1 MDTALHLLGLVVGVV
16 LIVWGAETFAKHL
29 AVASAKL
36 GVTVFALGI
45 LLAGAEPEELVT
57 SVTAS
62 LRDSPAIALGN
73 VVGTNI
79 AICLVALGVGA
90 CVAALPFG
98 RSVRRYAVLGLPL
111 GAIAA
116 WVAWD
121 GSVGRAEG
129 LLLVVLYLAY
139 VATIWTV
146 ERRPPTLGETAE
158 LEEVLEELAEE
169 DCPVT
174 GWERIGREL
183 VLVVAG
189 IAAMAVGAVAIV
201 EAVRAITSVES
212 SQTTLALTIVG
223 FATAFELVVLA
234 FTSARHGVS
243 EAVVAGV
250 VGSFAYN
257 VTMTLGAGALVR
269 PLRITDAAQLHGP
282 WFLMLGSLALV
293 IALGWR
299 SGVISRRAGVLLLAA
314 YPVAVVLLVRA

>member
-1 MDTALHLLGLVVGVV
+1 MDAALHLGGLVVGVA

-29 AVASAKL
+29 SVASARL

-57 SVTAS
+57 SVTAA
-62 LRDSPAIALGN
+62 LRHSPAIALGN

-116 WVAWD
+116 WIAWD
-121 GSVGRAEG
+121 GAVTRLEG
-129 LLLVVLYLAY
+129 AVLVVLYLAY
-139 VATIWTV
+139 VATIWV
-146 ERRPPTLGETAE
+146 IERRPPSLGETAE
-158 LEEVLEELAEE
+158 LEEAIEEVEE
-169 DCPVT
+169 EPGT
-174 GWERIGREL
+174 GRGRVGREL
-183 VLVVAG
+183 LLVLAG
-189 IAAMAVGAVAIV
+189 VAAMAIGAVAIV
-201 EAVRAITSVES
+201 EGIRGLTSVES

-234 FTSARHGVS
+234 FTSARHGVT

-250 VGSFAYN
+250 IGSFAYN
-257 VTMTLGAGALVR
+257 VTMTLGAGALAR
-269 PLRITDAAQLHGP
+269 PLHIADAAQLHGP

-293 IALGWR
+293 IGLGWR
-299 SGVISRRAGVLLLAA
+299 RGELSRRAGVLLLAA

>member
-1 MDTALHLLGLVVGVV
+1 MDAALHLLGLVVGVA

-29 AVASAKL
+29 AVASARL

-62 LRDSPAIALGN
+62 LRHSPAIALGN

-79 AICLVALGVGA
+79 AICLVAVGVGA

-98 RSVRRYAVLGLPL
+98 GSVRRYAVLGLPL

-116 WVAWD
+116 WIAWD
-121 GSVGRAEG
+121 GAVGRLEG
-129 LLLVVLYLAY
+129 ALLVALYLAY
-139 VATIWTV
+139 VATIWAI
-146 ERRPPTLGETAE
+146 ERRPPSLGETSE
-158 LEEVLEELAEE
+158 LEEAIEEVGNEVG
-169 DCPVT
+169 PGT
-174 GWERIGREL
+174 GRIGREL
-183 VLVVAG
+183 LLVLAG
-189 IAAMAVGAVAIV
+189 VAAMAVGAVAIV
-201 EAVRAITSVES
+201 EGVRGITSVEA

-234 FTSARHGVS
+234 FTSARHGVT

-250 VGSFAYN
+250 IGSFAYN
-257 VTMTLGAGALVR
+257 VTMTLGAGALAR
-269 PLRITDAAQLHGP
+269 PLLISDATQLHGP

-299 SGVISRRAGVLLLAA
+299 RGALSRRSGFLLLAA
-314 YPVAVVLLVRA
+314 YPVAVALLVRA

>member
-1 MDTALHLLGLVVGVV
+1 MDAALHLLGLVVGVA

-29 AVASAKL
+29 AVASARL

-62 LRDSPAIALGN
+62 LRHSPAIALGN

-79 AICLVALGVGA
+79 AICLVAVGVGA

-116 WVAWD
+116 WIAWD
-121 GSVGRAEG
+121 GAVGRLEG
-129 LLLVVLYLAY
+129 ALLVALYLAY
-139 VATIWTV
+139 VATIWAI
-146 ERRPPTLGETAE
+146 ERRPPSLGETSE
-158 LEEVLEELAEE
+158 LEEAIEEVGNEVG
-169 DCPVT
+169 PGT
-174 GWERIGREL
+174 GRIGREL
-183 VLVVAG
+183 LLVLAG
-189 IAAMAVGAVAIV
+189 VAAMAVGAVAIV
-201 EAVRAITSVES
+201 EGVRGITSVEA

-234 FTSARHGVS
+234 FTSARHGVT

-250 VGSFAYN
+250 IGSFAYN
-257 VTMTLGAGALVR
+257 VTMTLGAGALAR
-269 PLRITDAAQLHGP
+269 PLLISDATQLHGP

-299 SGVISRRAGVLLLAA
+299 RGALSRRSGFLLLAA
-314 YPVAVVLLVRA
+314 YPVAVALLVRA

>member
-1 MDTALHLLGLVVGVV
+1 MDAALHLLGLVVGVA
-16 LIVWGAETFAKHL
+16 LIVWGAESFAKHL
-29 AVASAKL
+29 AVASARL

-62 LRDSPAIALGN
+62 LRHSPSIALGN

-79 AICLVALGVGA
+79 AICLVAVGVGA

-116 WVAWD
+116 WIAWD
-121 GSVGRAEG
+121 GSVGRLEG
-129 LLLVVLYLAY
+129 ALLVAFYLAY
-139 VATIWTV
+139 VATIWAI

-158 LEEVLEELAEE
+158 LAEAIEEVG
-169 DCPVT
+169 DDT
-174 GWERIGREL
+174 GTRRIGREL
-183 VLVVAG
+183 LLVLAG
-189 IAAMAVGAVAIV
+189 VAAMAVGAVAIV
-201 EAVRAITSVES
+201 EGVRGLTSVEA

-234 FTSARHGVS
+234 FTSARHGVT

-257 VTMTLGAGALVR
+257 VTMTLGAGALAR
-269 PLRITDAAQLHGP
+269 PLRIVDATQLHGP
-282 WFLMLGSLALV
+282 WLLMLASLGLV
-293 IALGWR
+293 IALGWQR
-299 SGVISRRAGVLLLAA
+299 GAITRRAGTLLLGA
-314 YPVAVVLLVRA
+314 YPVAVVLLIRA

>member
-1 MDTALHLLGLVVGVV
+1 MDAALHLLGLVVGVA

-29 AVASAKL
+29 SVASARL

-62 LRDSPAIALGN
+62 LRHSPAIALGN

-98 RSVRRYAVLGLPL
+98 RSVRRYALLGLPL

-116 WVAWD
+116 WIAWD
-121 GSVGRAEG
+121 GAVTRLEG
-129 LLLVVLYLAY
+129 ALLVTLYLAY
-139 VATIWTV
+139 VATIWV
-146 ERRPPTLGETAE
+146 IERRPPSLGETSE
-158 LEEVLEELAEE
+158 LEEAIEEVAEE
-169 DCPVT
+169 P
-174 GWERIGREL
+174 GAGRGRIGREL
-183 VLVVAG
+183 LLVLAGVVA
-189 IAAMAVGAVAIV
+189 MAIGAVAIV
-201 EAVRAITSVES
+201 EGVRGLTSVES

-234 FTSARHGVS
+234 FTSARHGVT

-250 VGSFAYN
+250 IGSFAYN
-257 VTMTLGAGALVR
+257 VTMTLGAGALAR
-269 PLRITDAAQLHGP
+269 PLHITDAAQLHGP

-299 SGVISRRAGVLLLAA
+299 RGALSRRAGVLLLAA
-314 YPVAVVLLVRA
+314 YPAAVVLLVRA